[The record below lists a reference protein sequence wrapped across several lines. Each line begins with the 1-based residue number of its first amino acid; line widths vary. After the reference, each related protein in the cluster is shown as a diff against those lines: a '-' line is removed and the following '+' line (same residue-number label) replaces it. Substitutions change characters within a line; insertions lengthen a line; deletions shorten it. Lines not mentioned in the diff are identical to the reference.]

1 MSGVH
6 YIFLYDDGG
15 MCGLSPRCSVLDMV
29 YVSIYVI
36 YLYMFCKEK
45 SIEDIAAIPLSLSL
59 SHIQIHTKSF
69 RELSLQKPFQKPS
82 FYFIVSLR

>member
-1 MSGVH
+1 M
-6 YIFLYDDGG
+6 YDDGD

-59 SHIQIHTKSF
+59 SDTYKVIQGTIVAKAV
-69 RELSLQKPFQKPS
+69 S